1 MVSKAGG
8 VWGKAIE
15 VPGTA
20 ALNQGGEAGITSVSC
35 VAAGTCSA
43 VGTYLDSSL
52 AQQVF
57 VVSRRPAG

>member
-1 MVSKAGG
+1 VVSQAGG
-8 VWGKAIE
+8 AWGKAIE

-52 AQQVF
+52 GQQVF
-57 VVSRRPAG
+57 VVSRS